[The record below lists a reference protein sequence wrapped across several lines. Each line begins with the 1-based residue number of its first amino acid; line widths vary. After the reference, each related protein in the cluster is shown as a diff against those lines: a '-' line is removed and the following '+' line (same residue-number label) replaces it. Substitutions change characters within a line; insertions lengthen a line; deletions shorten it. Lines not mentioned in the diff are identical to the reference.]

1 MQPHL
6 RVLVGFAKGSDSGLL
21 EVAMTVHLKLYGNPL
36 YPNPPVTA
44 AALKTAIDDFSA
56 AIAAAN
62 LGGPEET
69 ADKNN
74 KREILIGLLR
84 QLAGYVQ
91 GLHNNNLADLLS
103 SGFDAVSTNNAPSP
117 LTAPSIKAILNG
129 MSTQLI
135 LRITAVPNAKCYEV
149 RYALIPPGGA
159 PGPYQTGGLHTNSRN
174 MAIND
179 LIPGGNYQFQV
190 RAVGG
195 STGYS
200 DWSDPVSHRCL

>member
-21 EVAMTVHLKLYGNPL
+21 EVATAVHLKIYGNPL
-36 YPNPPVTA
+36 YPDPPVTA

-62 LGGPEET
+62 LGGPEAT
-69 ADKNN
+69 ADKNH

-103 SGFDAVSTNNAPSP
+103 SGFDAVSTNNSPSP
-117 LTAPSIKAILNG
+117 LIAPSIKAILNG

-135 LRITAVPNAKCYEV
+135 LRLTAVPNAKCYEV
-149 RYALIPPGGA
+149 RYALISPGGA

-174 MAIND
+174 IAIND
-179 LIPGGNYQFQV
+179 LTPGGNYQFQV